1 MNNDRRGYEMTKDNM
16 TRTKHMSKKNIRGLI
31 IVLITCVLSDVSSN
45 AVSLTNI
52 VALKIVLLCLSAI
65 CSITT
70 IVCAIVFII
79 RLFSAPS
86 EVVPDNNYDKMMRKN
101 KMIRWIFVINLIVVS
116 IVFGIFLFLNYVN

>member
-1 MNNDRRGYEMTKDNM
+1 MTKDNM